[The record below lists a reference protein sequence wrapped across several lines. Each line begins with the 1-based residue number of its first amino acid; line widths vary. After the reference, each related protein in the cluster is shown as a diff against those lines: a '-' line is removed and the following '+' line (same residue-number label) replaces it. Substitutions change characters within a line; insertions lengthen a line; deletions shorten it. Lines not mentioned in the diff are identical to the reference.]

1 MELNGSDSILAR
13 ICPNARS
20 RKDSKSAV
28 LVKKNELLDDLTYRL
43 AESGEGRILW
53 FRMICRLSILLS
65 LWALLSPNL
74 WAGGVVEGQV
84 TLDSMKPQPVSPGY
98 KPQTVKPIR
107 ETEPPV
113 AIVYLEGAGAAKAP
127 RKSGSVRIRQ
137 NGYQF
142 RPSIL
147 AVQTGTTIE
156 FPNED
161 DEFHNVFSYSK
172 TRRFDLGRYRKDET
186 AKQVTFDKAGVGK
199 IYCEIH
205 QHMRCVVLV
214 LDTPLFVTTDSV
226 GRFRIKDVPPGDYS
240 LKVFL
245 PSEKTVASK
254 ISVKEGQTLTVK
266 Q

>member
-1 MELNGSDSILAR
+1 MIL
-13 ICPNARS
+13 
-20 RKDSKSAV
+20 V
-28 LVKKNELLDDLTYRL
+28 EKNELPDHLTYCL
-43 AESGEGRILW
+43 AESGEGGILGSRMFCRLPILMILW
-53 FRMICRLSILLS
+53 V
-65 LWALLSPNL
+65 LLSPAL
-74 WAGGVVEGQV
+74 WAGGVVEGVV

-98 KPQTVKPIR
+98 KPLTVKPIR
-107 ETEPPV
+107 EIEPPV

-127 RKSGSVRIRQ
+127 RKTGSVRIRQ
-137 NGYQF
+137 SGYQF

-186 AKQVTFDKAGVGK
+186 AKQVTFEKAGVGK

-214 LDTPLFVTTDSV
+214 LDTPLFATTDAG
-226 GRFRIKDVPPGDYS
+226 GRFRIKDVPPGEYS

-245 PSEKTVASK
+245 PSEKTVTSK
-254 ISVKEGQTLTVK
+254 ISVKEGQTLSVK